1 MNMKRPG
8 TNAHAAGDSKVGRF
22 HQPTPRECAL
32 LVLHLIRA
40 KESETHR
47 EVTRARLTELTL
59 RRLWNVTRITA
70 DHVAEVQE
78 LLLHAGWTLFW
89 ARSSY
94 AIIATKAVEGWARI
108 SSKRIED
115 DLIEVS
121 RGAYDFNQLEPL
133 LLRAEQAD
141 AEDAEDS

>member
-1 MNMKRPG
+1 MNMKRPH
-8 TNAHAAGDSKVGRF
+8 TNPRASGDSDVGRF
-22 HQPTPRECAL
+22 YQPTPRECAL

-40 KESETHR
+40 KESESHR

-78 LLLHAGWTLFW
+78 LLLHAGWALFW

-133 LLRAEQAD
+133 LLRGEQAD